1 MGKAGLAHDALAHH
15 TAGHH
20 NFFALK
26 RVKIVFNFR
35 AVVRYIK
42 FRDLERVFAVF
53 YKLSELLSAH
63 AQHFGQFRFR
73 FRGLLFCHFLPS
85 FPRRTAV
92 TKKAGGFSI
101 RTA

>member
-1 MGKAGLAHDALAHH
+1 MTRLLIIRPA
-15 TAGHH
+15 TH

-26 RVKIVFNFR
+26 CVEIVFNLR
-35 AVVRYIK
+35 AVVRHVIL
-42 FRDLERVFAVF
+42 RDLERVFAVF
-53 YKLSELLSAH
+53 YKLSELLSAY